1 MGRKG
6 PAPALIGHA
15 IEPVYRAIL
24 SHKNRAFDAGRGV
37 ERVDVPVISIGNLS
51 VGGTGKTP
59 MVMWVVARLRAL
71 GRNPAIAMRGY
82 GAKRDGMSDEQA
94 EYLDRFPGIPI
105 VAQPDR
111 IAGLRAIEGKYDCV
125 VLDDG
130 FQHRRLAR
138 DLDIV
143 LIDATRDVFADRCL
157 PAGWLR
163 EPVDSLTRAGAV
175 VITRSDL
182 VDAAQVAQME
192 HAVRAIAPRMVI
204 GRAVH
209 AWDHLGIVEP
219 TGAHRDGPTQWL
231 RGKRV
236 VVACGIANPEA
247 LTAQVERSGATI
259 VGSVALP
266 DHAVWTEA
274 DMSRVATTAVGSDGI
289 VVTEK
294 DWVKVR
300 GRHAAWSV
308 AVVRPRVVMDLGA
321 SGDVIGGV
329 VEKAIQGRGAGT
341 MPA

>member
-6 PAPALIGHA
+6 PAPALIGRA
-15 IEPVYRAIL
+15 IEPVYRAVVAQ
-24 SHKNRAFDAGRGV
+24 KNRAFDAGRGV

-59 MVMWVVARLRAL
+59 MVVWVVARLRAM
-71 GRNPAIAMRGY
+71 GRKPAIAMRGY
-82 GAKRDGMSDEQA
+82 GAKREGVSDEQA

-111 IAGLRAIEGKYDCV
+111 IAGLREIEGQYDCV

-163 EPVDSLTRAGAV
+163 EPVDSLARAGAV

-182 VDAAQVAQME
+182 VDAALVAQME
-192 HAVRAIAPRMVI
+192 HAVRAIAPGMVL

-219 TGAHRDGPTQWL
+219 TGVHREAPVDWV
-231 RGKRV
+231 RGKRI

-247 LTAQVERSGATI
+247 FASQVARAGAVITSSI
-259 VGSVALP
+259 ALP
-266 DHAVWTEA
+266 DHAAWTEA
-274 DMSRVATTAVGSDGI
+274 DVSRVAAAASGAEGI

-294 DWVKVR
+294 DWVKLR
-300 GRHAAWSV
+300 GRHAAWDV
-308 AVVRPRVVMDLGA
+308 PVVRPRVVMDLGA
-321 SGDVIGGV
+321 SGDAVGRL
-329 VEKAIQGRGAGT
+329 VEKAIAPRGAGT